1 MPGFRASA
9 RTVDL
14 LGRQQIA
21 GIPTAISE
29 LFKNAHDAYAQRVEV
44 DLLRP
49 QNLLVLRDDG
59 MGMTEQEFVE
69 RWLTLGTE
77 SKVQGGGLGRP
88 PKPTGARDRPVLG
101 EKGIGRLAIASIGP
115 QMLVVTR
122 ARRGTKLHKPVVA
135 LINWTLFEI
144 PGINLD
150 DILVPIHQLAAGALP
165 DAGLVK
171 AMAAE
176 VLENLTAV
184 ASAAGAEL
192 VARAATQLEELT
204 IDPAAL
210 DRLLREPTLSGD
222 GQGTQFFVSP
232 VEESLM
238 ADLDAESTEWGSSDV
253 KRTLIG
259 FANTMTP
266 GHADERIAT
275 AFRDHRSAELV
286 TNVIGPDEFF
296 TPEEFAGADHHIQG
310 TFDEYGQF
318 AGTVAVFDQEP
329 QEHRVPWPDARGR
342 VLDCGPF
349 RLNLAVVQGERQDS
363 LLDRDVWIE
372 LTRKM
377 NTIGGLYIYRD
388 AIRVLPY
395 GNADNDFLEIE
406 RNRTKNASRY
416 YFSYRRMF
424 GVVELDAAQNR
435 ALQEKAGRE
444 GFLDNRAYRQFRD
457 VLRNF
462 FVRTAYDYFA
472 AEGSAS
478 GAYHETRDQLQ
489 TAHREA
495 ERKEK
500 LKRQRARAFAVEL
513 ETRFRQIQE
522 GLPEQETASVL
533 ATLDDRLAAAA
544 ANRNTG
550 HATEEFVRAEIEARR
565 SLESVRVRYRLPAPR
580 GLGLKRAVR
589 NEAASYGREFE
600 RLEREVI
607 QPAAEQIDVLVAAR
621 SDDLQLALDRRL
633 RLEALVDDI
642 ARRSVATVGRS
653 AKNARESARVVA
665 EGVDRL
671 ATTSRRELESVIS
684 EVRAEIARLDVSS
697 IAESELVASRLRFE
711 NVLDRTADHEQ
722 ELLAAVIEQLGSV
735 ALSRNGG
742 GDALTALQAQEHQED
757 KLLALE
763 DRADVDLE
771 MATQG
776 LAIQV
781 INHEFAHSIA
791 AVRENL
797 KRLSAWS
804 QVNPDLRRLYG
815 DIRASFDHL
824 DGYLRLFTPMQRR
837 LNRRRETIT
846 GGDVIGYLTDVFR
859 RTIDE
864 VEERGGTSPLRASTA
879 FRQHEF
885 VGYRSTFYP
894 VFVNLVDN
902 AMYWAERSDGPPRIE
917 LGVRGDMMTVCDNG
931 PGIEPRHRD
940 QVFEMGWTLKPGGRG
955 AGLNISRQVLH
966 AENWTLDVVASDPE
980 LALACS
986 RDRLPTQMT
995 DLEALCCAAAR
1006 AFIQSAVVIDD
1017 EAGQLTDDAAPGAA
1031 AKLVSPA
1038 LGGAAAEGVADQP
1051 SRPQPHPLRSKA
1063 LVEAFAGL
1071 GVVCGILQPSLPVGD
1086 PVDSVL
1092 TQAVSRADVV
1102 ILDWHLNDDGARA
1115 LGYVRQIL
1123 QADSERLRLIVI
1135 YTGDS
1140 ALAEIAREIAKEL
1153 GTTYSEHNPFVV
1165 LHGATRLA
1173 VFAKEVARDLG
1184 ADPTR
1189 VLSEEDLP
1197 NQLVKEFAWANQG
1210 VVPAA
1215 TMQALAAM
1223 RRNAHRMLL
1232 ALGPELDV
1240 GFLGH
1245 RMLLPDPEDAEDH
1258 LLGLIVSEME
1268 SIVLEDRATRTIAG
1282 TAGAMAW
1289 LDKNIDADDEQPT
1302 RAELERC
1309 MTEGLKKAQVTE
1321 PGLKPFNKR
1330 TVTNALGDAAAG
1342 MQSGRDF
1349 AMRMTLRKSYEWPPK
1364 RLTFGCL
1371 LRDASDGYWLC
1382 VQPACDAV
1390 RLDEATPFPLLPCRI
1405 VNNETYHLVVCDK
1418 GVERRLTL
1426 DRKPRRLRMVGFP
1439 PDAGQRCVVANS
1451 SGVFVSVEEGDFV
1464 FVDQLKPG
1472 MSQQEAHGMG
1482 HAFSRPGIDASEFLR
1497 ARER

>member
-1 MPGFRASA
+1 VPGFRASA

-59 MGMTEQEFVE
+59 IGMTEEDFVE

-77 SKVQGGGLGRP
+77 SKVQGAGLGRP
-88 PKPTGARDRPVLG
+88 PKPAGAVDRPVLG

-115 QMLVVTR
+115 QALIVTR
-122 ARRGTKLHKPVVA
+122 ARRGTKLHKPIVA

-144 PGINLD
+144 PGLKLD

-165 DAGLVK
+165 DVELVK
-171 AMAAE
+171 AMATE
-176 VLENLTAV
+176 VLENLHAV
-184 ASAAGAEL
+184 APVASAEL
-192 VARAATQLEELT
+192 VARATNQLEELT
-204 IDPAAL
+204 VDPAAL
-210 DRLLREPTLSGD
+210 DRLLREPTLSGE

-232 VEESLM
+232 VEASLT

-296 TPEEFAGADHHIQG
+296 TPEEFGRADHHIQG
-310 TFDEYGQF
+310 AFDEYGQF
-318 AGTVAVFDQEP
+318 TGTVAVFDQEP

-349 RLNLAVVQGERQDS
+349 RLDLAVVQGERAES
-363 LLDRDVWIE
+363 LLDRDTWVE

-377 NTIGGLYIYRD
+377 NAIGGLYIYRD
-388 AIRVLPY
+388 AIRILPY

-406 RNRTKNASRY
+406 RNRTKQASRY

-462 FVRTAYDYFA
+462 FVRTAFDYFA
-472 AEGSAS
+472 IEGSAS
-478 GAYHETRDQLQ
+478 SVYHETRDQLQ
-489 TAHREA
+489 EAHREA

-500 LKRQRARAFAVEL
+500 LKRQRRRAFAVEL
-513 ETRFRQIQE
+513 ETRFRRIQD
-522 GLPEQETASVL
+522 GLPEKETALVL
-533 ATLDDRLAAAA
+533 AKLDDQLAAAA
-544 ANRNTG
+544 ADRDTG

-565 SLESVRVRYRLPAPR
+565 SLERVRAEYRLPAPR
-580 GLGLKRAVR
+580 GLGLARAMR
-589 NEAASYGREFE
+589 NEAASYSREFQ
-600 RLEREVI
+600 RLEQEVI
-607 QPAAEQIDVLVAAR
+607 QPAAQQIDVLVATR
-621 SDDLQLALDRRL
+621 SEDLQLALDRRL
-633 RLEALVDDI
+633 RLEALIDDV
-642 ARRSVATVGRS
+642 ARRALATVSRS
-653 AKNARESARVVA
+653 ARDARESARVVA
-665 EGVDRL
+665 EGVDQL
-671 ATTSRRELESVIS
+671 AKVSRRELETVIN

-697 IAESELVASRLRFE
+697 LAESELVERRLRLE
-711 NVLDRTADHEQ
+711 GVLDRTVDHEQ
-722 ELLAAVIEQLGSV
+722 DLLGAVIEQLASV
-735 ALSRNGG
+735 ALSRNEG

-846 GGDVIGYLTDVFR
+846 GGDVITYLEDVFR
-859 RTIDE
+859 RAIDE
-864 VEERGGTSPLRASTA
+864 AEEQGGVSPLHASSA
-879 FRQHEF
+879 FRQHGF

-902 AMYWAERSDGPPRIE
+902 ALYWAERSATPPHIE
-917 LGVRGDMMTVCDNG
+917 LGVRGEMMTVCDNG

-966 AENWTLDVVASDPE
+966 AENWTLDVVASE
-980 LALACS
+980 SGAC
-986 RDRLPTQMT
+986 LG
-995 DLEALCCAAAR
+995 LE
-1006 AFIQSAVVIDD
+1006 
-1017 EAGQLTDDAAPGAA
+1017 P
-1031 AKLVSPA
+1031 
-1038 LGGAAAEGVADQP
+1038 
-1051 SRPQPHPLRSKA
+1051 
-1063 LVEAFAGL
+1063 
-1071 GVVCGILQPSLPVGD
+1071 
-1086 PVDSVL
+1086 
-1092 TQAVSRADVV
+1092 RAD
-1102 ILDWHLNDDGARA
+1102 
-1115 LGYVRQIL
+1115 
-1123 QADSERLRLIVI
+1123 
-1135 YTGDS
+1135 
-1140 ALAEIAREIAKEL
+1140 
-1153 GTTYSEHNPFVV
+1153 
-1165 LHGATRLA
+1165 
-1173 VFAKEVARDLG
+1173 
-1184 ADPTR
+1184 
-1189 VLSEEDLP
+1189 P
-1197 NQLVKEFAWANQG
+1197 N
-1210 VVPAA
+1210 
-1215 TMQALAAM
+1215 T
-1223 RRNAHRMLL
+1223 
-1232 ALGPELDV
+1232 
-1240 GFLGH
+1240 
-1245 RMLLPDPEDAEDH
+1245 
-1258 LLGLIVSEME
+1258 
-1268 SIVLEDRATRTIAG
+1268 
-1282 TAGAMAW
+1282 
-1289 LDKNIDADDEQPT
+1289 
-1302 RAELERC
+1302 
-1309 MTEGLKKAQVTE
+1309 
-1321 PGLKPFNKR
+1321 
-1330 TVTNALGDAAAG
+1330 
-1342 MQSGRDF
+1342 
-1349 AMRMTLRKSYEWPPK
+1349 
-1364 RLTFGCL
+1364 
-1371 LRDASDGYWLC
+1371 SD
-1382 VQPACDAV
+1382 
-1390 RLDEATPFPLLPCRI
+1390 
-1405 VNNETYHLVVCDK
+1405 
-1418 GVERRLTL
+1418 
-1426 DRKPRRLRMVGFP
+1426 
-1439 PDAGQRCVVANS
+1439 
-1451 SGVFVSVEEGDFV
+1451 
-1464 FVDQLKPG
+1464 
-1472 MSQQEAHGMG
+1472 
-1482 HAFSRPGIDASEFLR
+1482 
-1497 ARER
+1497 